1 MKIRFDDIENAFL
14 FASMQSTF
22 GNQALLSKTTGKFYY
37 ISEFGDSDELPDD
50 IEDSD
55 DYIEIPHKD
64 EFDLGKQL
72 VFQFVSEHLPGEI
85 DRVSQIFRRRGAYSR
100 YKDLLDQKGLLDKW
114 HKYED
119 NIRSKALR
127 EWCSENNIELID

>member
-14 FASMQSTF
+14 FVSMQSMS
-22 GNQALLSKTTGKFYY
+22 GNQALLSKTTGKIYY

-50 IEDSD
+50 KEDSD
-55 DYIEIPHKD
+55 DYIEIPHKN

-72 VFQFVSEHLPGEI
+72 VFQFVSEHLPEEL

-119 NIRSKALR
+119 NKQSEALR